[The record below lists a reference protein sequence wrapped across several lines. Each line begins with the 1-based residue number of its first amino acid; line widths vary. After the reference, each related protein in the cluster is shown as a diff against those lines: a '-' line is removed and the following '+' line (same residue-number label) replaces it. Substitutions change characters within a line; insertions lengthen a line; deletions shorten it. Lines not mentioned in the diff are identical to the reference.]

1 MSNEAPETLTA
12 DVVVVGGGGSG
23 LSAAIEAATLGRR
36 VILLEKNSAP
46 GGSTA
51 WSVGSVSATSTPHQI
66 AKGIKDNP
74 DDHFEDLGL
83 FAGKLERR
91 DNPVL
96 RRLLVDHAPD
106 TFRWLIDLG
115 VEFYGPMPEPPNRR
129 PRMHNVLP
137 HSRSFIHHLSRRARR
152 LGVDIKTGCEARSL
166 IVADG
171 RVCGV
176 EGQQGGRRIS
186 VLARGGVVL
195 ATGDFGGSPELKR
208 EFISDSAAMV
218 DAVNVTNTGDGH
230 RMARALGARIVN
242 GDLAHGPEV
251 RFIPPR
257 RSLIHAIPP
266 IRAIGRLVRW
276 LMEHA
281 PAALLRPFLMSFL
294 TTTLAPSRRLF
305 ENGAVLVNARGER
318 VSGDPASFGHAL
330 PHHPGM
336 TGFIIF
342 DADAAERFRSW
353 PNFISTAPGVAYAYL
368 EDYRRSRPDI
378 FHTAAALSQLA
389 ARLGMVETAL
399 ADALGHR
406 GRGPFVA
413 LGPVRSYIIFTDGG
427 LAVDERLRVLDAQD
441 RPIPGLFAAGAAGQ
455 GGVLLEGHGHH
466 LIWAFTSG
474 RIAGRSAAQAAVTA
488 VDVPTS
494 QPHTVGSGNV
504 SATTGTTMIDARS
517 VAQGR

>member
-1 MSNEAPETLTA
+1 MSEASPNTLTA
-12 DVVVVGGGGSG
+12 DVVIVGGGGSG
-23 LSAAIEAATLGRR
+23 LSAAIEAATLGRH
-36 VILLEKNSAP
+36 VILLEKNPAL

-66 AKGIKDNP
+66 ARGIQDNA
-74 DDHFEDLGL
+74 DDHFEDLRA
-83 FAGKLERR
+83 FAGKLEPR

-96 RRLLVDHAPD
+96 RRLLVDHAPE
-106 TFRWLIDLG
+106 TFRWLIELG

-137 HSRSFIHHLSRRARR
+137 HSRSFIHHLSKRARR
-152 LGVDIKTGCEARSL
+152 LGVDVRTRCEARSL
-166 IVADG
+166 IVSHG
-171 RVCGV
+171 RVRGV
-176 EGQQGGRRIS
+176 EVQQGGRHIS

-195 ATGDFGGSPELKR
+195 ATGDFGASPELKR
-208 EFISDSAAMV
+208 EFISDTAAMV

-242 GDLAHGPEV
+242 GDLAHGPEI
-251 RFIPPR
+251 RFVPPR
-257 RSLIHAIPP
+257 RSFIHAIPP
-266 IRAIGRLVRW
+266 IRVIGRLVCW

-281 PAALLRPFLMSFL
+281 PASLLRPFLMSFL

-318 VSGDPASFGHAL
+318 IPDDNASFGSAL
-330 PHHPGM
+330 SSQPKKIGY
-336 TGFIIF
+336 IVF
-342 DADAAERFRSW
+342 DAETAERFRRW

-368 EDYRRSRPDI
+368 DDYRRSRPEI
-378 FHTAAALSQLA
+378 FHVAPTLADLA
-389 ARLGMVETAL
+389 ARLGMAETAL
-399 ADALGHR
+399 IGSLGDG

-427 LAVDERLRVLDAQD
+427 LAVDERFRVLDSQD
-441 RPIPGLFAAGAAGQ
+441 RPIPGLFASGAAGQ

-466 LIWAFTSG
+466 LVWAFTSG
-474 RIAGRSAAQAAVTA
+474 RLAGRQAAQAAVTA
-488 VDVPTS
+488 AEAPTHVRS
-494 QPHTVGSGNV
+494 VGSGGASGAV
-504 SATTGTTMIDARS
+504 DVTTIDAPG